1 MTYQLQMQDLCPSV
15 DGAQMEDARRSIASF
30 GPSPTFFL
38 TPTPTMSGILIGDYH
53 VFEPFASGSVGTVHY
68 VTHTVTGKPYALKR
82 IKRRHYH
89 DERAI
94 QNEIEILR
102 TISHVSK

>member
-1 MTYQLQMQDLCPSV
+1 
-15 DGAQMEDARRSIASF
+15 
-30 GPSPTFFL
+30 
-38 TPTPTMSGILIGDYH
+38 MSGILIGDYH

-102 TISHVSK
+102 TISHAHACRVVEVFTQRFDGPDIR